1 MLEPMVGLFLY
12 EEIAYANY
20 EALKLG
26 IAWYLVI
33 VCGNFI
39 VMPLVKYLTYF
50 LVVRQLYVNIE
61 NAASADADKR
71 HFLYLFGA

>member
-1 MLEPMVGLFLY
+1 MLEPMVGLFLS

-39 VMPLVKYLTYF
+39 VMPLVKYLTFF
-50 LVVRQLYVNIE
+50 LVVR
-61 NAASADADKR
+61 
-71 HFLYLFGA
+71 